1 MKRLFCIKEYK
12 ELNRNF
18 SFLNCTGLNESDN
31 SDGIVGNV
39 YGTQDPWN

>member
-12 ELNRNF
+12 RAQQK
-18 SFLNCTGLNESDN
+18 FLLFKLYGLNESDN

-39 YGTQDPWN
+39 YGTQNP